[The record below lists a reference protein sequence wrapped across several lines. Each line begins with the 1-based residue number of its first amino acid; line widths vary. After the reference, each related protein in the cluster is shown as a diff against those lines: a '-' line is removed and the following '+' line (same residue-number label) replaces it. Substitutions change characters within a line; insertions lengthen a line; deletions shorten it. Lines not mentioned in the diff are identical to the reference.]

1 MASLDQY
8 ICTYIYAC
16 ACDYVTLIHIAIFC
30 LFVCLFAVSRQYEE
44 QNVHAHQERM
54 KRKNEI
60 QNQLA
65 RLQNQLE
72 YERSRDTMKGIRT
85 LASTIKKDEDDL
97 KRLQQEEEDTSKV
110 RTCVGMEMGRVLA

>member
-1 MASLDQY
+1 M
-8 ICTYIYAC
+8 
-16 ACDYVTLIHIAIFC
+16 
-30 LFVCLFAVSRQYEE
+30 SRQYEE

-97 KRLQQEEEDTSKV
+97 KRLQQEEKDTSKV
-110 RTCVGMEMGRVLA
+110 PVWEWSVLGMGVGRVLV